1 MELGRSIDLRS
12 IGLYWPLAAFFFFW
26 EADVARLLV
35 DGRVPP
41 QVSENYAMFV
51 LNCST
56 VQLLMVAVHQLFD
69 ELTQAFFG
77 END

>member
-1 MELGRSIDLRS
+1 MSLR
-12 IGLYWPLAAFFFFW
+12 LYWPLAAFFFFW

-35 DGRVPP
+35 DGRVPQ

-69 ELTQAFFG
+69 ELTQAFVG
-77 END
+77 ENE